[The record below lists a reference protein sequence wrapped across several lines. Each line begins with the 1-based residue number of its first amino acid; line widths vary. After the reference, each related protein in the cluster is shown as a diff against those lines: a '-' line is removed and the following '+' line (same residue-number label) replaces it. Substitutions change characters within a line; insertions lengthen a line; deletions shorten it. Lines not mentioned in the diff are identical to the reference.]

1 MGGVLVSP
9 DQKLKRVGSRR
20 DILLGL
26 DGCVPERW
34 RPDDKPGAT
43 QASDWLR

>member
-9 DQKLKRVGSRR
+9 DQKLKRVGSQR

-26 DGCVPERW
+26 DGCAPER
-34 RPDDKPGAT
+34 RCPEDKLGVT
-43 QASDWLR
+43 QAPDWLR